1 MRWSASW
8 PLRSVMI
15 SSGVSG
21 KSGRA
26 RSRTS
31 PSCLTASAARASP
44 GPIAAAAS
52 APVAPSGSSSGVPS
66 GSVTFM
72 CGDATRASAG
82 VAGPRDDWCS
92 PVTDLLHFG
101 AEPAH
106 GPGYCAR
113 TVDAT
118 SFRTEFPVLRER
130 AYLNAGTCGPL
141 PRASLH
147 AIADVVGR
155 AAAQGRTPAY
165 MEATIGMRD
174 RQRRAYAARL
184 GADPGDVAL
193 TTCTSE
199 GVVRVLAG
207 LDLGPGDEVLTAPD
221 EHPGLL
227 GPLGTLRDRR
237 GVEIRTAPFDD
248 LADAVGPKTR
258 LVACSHV
265 SWVTGAVRPAGL
277 GDLGPDVP
285 VLLDGAQGVG
295 AVPIDVAALGC
306 AFYAGSGQ
314 KWLCGPVGTGMLWI
328 APAWRDRVAPVGAT
342 YMNLAEPAR
351 GLESSPH
358 ADARSHDSPAISA
371 EASAC
376 AVTAHE
382 VLAEFGWDA
391 VNERARTLA
400 ATLADR
406 LRAAGR
412 VVAPRGDTTLVSWED
427 SDPEAPR
434 DRLAGAG
441 VLIRNLP
448 GTRYLRASVGAWND
462 ESDLER
468 LLDAATT
475 R

>member
-1 MRWSASW
+1 MRSSASW
-8 PLRSVMI
+8 PLRSVMT

-21 KSGRA
+21 TSGRA

-141 PRASLH
+141 PRAALH

-155 AAAQGRTPAY
+155 AAAEGRARAY

-221 EHPGLL
+221 EPPGLL
-227 GPLGTLRDRR
+227 GPLGTLRTRR
-237 GVEIRTAPFDD
+237 GVEIRTAPFAH
-248 LADAVGPKTR
+248 LADAVGPRTK

-265 SWVTGAVRPAGL
+265 SWVTGSVPPAGL
-277 GDLGPDVP
+277 AELGPDVP

-306 AFYAGSGQ
+306 SFYAGSGQ

-328 APAWRDRVAPVGAT
+328 APDRREEVAPVGAT
-342 YMNLAEPAR
+342 YINLAEPAK
-351 GLESSPH
+351 GLESAPH
-358 ADARSHDSPAISA
+358 GDAPAHGCPAISA
-371 EASAC
+371 EASAA
-376 AVTAHE
+376 AVTAHD
-382 VLAEFGWDA
+382 VLADAGWDA
-391 VNERARTLA
+391 VYARARGLA
-400 ATLADR
+400 TQLADD
-406 LRAAGR
+406 LRERGR
-412 VVAPRGDTTLVSWED
+412 TVAPRGQTTLVSWED
-427 SDPEAPR
+427 DDPEATR
-434 DRLAGAG
+434 DRLGGNG
-441 VLIRNLP
+441 VLVRNLP
-448 GTRYLRASVGAWND
+448 GTPYVRASVGAWND
-462 ESDLER
+462 
-468 LLDAATT
+468 
-475 R
+475 